1 MPPFVPLA
9 DGAQI
14 DILYSLGGL
23 VVENRLWFVSRFLPI
38 DQVLLDN
45 LSLGVAMHFGA
56 QLLPFLSS
64 ELGLIRVDARDWTSD
79 PPPFTSIT
87 NVFASGGNSSGC
99 HSANVAV
106 RVVFKGTTGQTFPN
120 NSNFIPGIPKDQV
133 TLNNYSEEL
142 KDAIFECYVA
152 LIDAAGTFDPSNT
165 WRWVITSR
173 QVDNAFRSEQVALRT
188 VDILFPSPYVSPRR
202 RRLFPE
208 PV

>member
-9 DGAQI
+9 DGAQV

-23 VVENRLWFVSRFLPI
+23 VVENRLWFVSRQPPI
-38 DQVLLDN
+38 DQVQLDA
-45 LSLGVAMHFGA
+45 LTAGVASHFET
-56 QLLPFLSS
+56 QLLPFLAS
-64 ELGLIRVDARDWTSD
+64 ELGFIRVDARDWTSD

-99 HSANVAV
+99 QSANVAV
-106 RVVFKGTTGQTFPN
+106 RVVFKGSSAQTFPN

-133 TLNNYSEEL
+133 TLNNYSNEL
-142 KDAIFECYVA
+142 KDAIFECYVN
-152 LIDAAGTFDPSNT
+152 LIDAASGFGVFPA

-173 QVDNAFRSEQVALRT
+173 RVDNDWRDEQAFART
-188 VDILFPSPYVSPRR
+188 DFILFPSPYVAPRR